1 MATADILL
9 MSVTSIGVLWLVLL
23 FIKRRQRRHKA
34 LALRRQ
40 ALDRYQEDVA
50 LRQRMYE
57 RRKDEALQRQSVLS
71 CEVGDVKA
79 GEPVGLEHNS
89 DKYLTKGES
98 SEISLVYLLIQSG
111 IPANTIFH
119 DLYVKKVGDEY
130 TQIDVVVPTNVG
142 ILVFEVKDYSG
153 WIFGDATQEKW
164 TQVLAYGQEKH
175 QFYNPLK
182 QNEGHINALRGTL
195 EQLQRIPFFSI
206 VVFFGNNEI
215 RNLTNVPYQSYV
227 IYPNEVESLVKRIL
241 SSFPPA
247 PYTNKWA
254 VMDMLTVAVE
264 NGEREDIVSLH
275 TNRVKARYAHK
286 YESSYSYREPLYRYY
301 RK

>member
-1 MATADILL
+1 MAAADIVP
-9 MSVTSIGVLWLVLL
+9 MGIIGVGILCLVVL
-23 FIKRRQRRHKA
+23 IIVRRRRYQKA
-34 LALRRQ
+34 LKLRKGV
-40 ALDRYQEDVA
+40 LKRYQEDVA
-50 LRQRMYE
+50 LRQRVF
-57 RRKDEALQRQSVLS
+57 QGRQEDAKQPNATPSCYVDAVNAKEQVGQELGSV
-71 CEVGDVKA
+71 
-79 GEPVGLEHNS
+79 
-89 DKYLTKGES
+89 KYLTKGES
-98 SEISLVYLLIQSG
+98 SEIELVYLLMRSG

-119 DLYVKKVGDEY
+119 DLYVKKIGDEY

-153 WIFGDATQEKW
+153 WIFGDATKEKW
-164 TQVLAYGQEKH
+164 TQVLAYGKERH
-175 QFYNPLK
+175 HFYNPLK

-241 SSFPPA
+241 TSFPPA

-254 VMDMLTVAVE
+254 VMDMLTAAVE

>member
-1 MATADILL
+1 MGVSGVLSMCI
-9 MSVTSIGVLWLVLL
+9 IGAGLLWLVVL
-23 FIKRRQRRHKA
+23 IIVRRRRYQKA
-34 LALRRQ
+34 LKLRNEALE
-40 ALDRYQEDVA
+40 RYQEDVA
-50 LRQRMYE
+50 LRQRNYE
-57 RRKDEALQRQSVLS
+57 RSQEEAVRS
-71 CEVGDVKA
+71 CEIDGTDADESVGW
-79 GEPVGLEHNS
+79 GINS
-89 DKYLTKGES
+89 VKYLTKGES
-98 SEISLVYLLIQSG
+98 SEVDLVYLLTQSG
-111 IPANTIFH
+111 IPASTIFH
-119 DLYVKKVGDEY
+119 DLYVKKIGDEY

-142 ILVFEVKDYSG
+142 MLVFEVKDYSG
-153 WIFGDATQEKW
+153 WIFGDATKEKW

-206 VVFFGNNEI
+206 VVFFGNSKI
-215 RNLTNVPYQSYV
+215 RSLTNVPYQSYV

-241 SSFPPA
+241 SSYPPA

-254 VMDMLTVAVE
+254 VMDMLTAAVQ

-286 YESSYSYREPLYRYY
+286 YESSYSYKAPSFRYY
-301 RK
+301 RKWRRWY